1 MQNITNMK
9 VIVECQEFKVT
20 IAWDESASNLTVADV
35 KQRAIVMIRQARAA
49 APPHRESDLALDS
62 MCLQYEYNTYIQY
75 QYGSVTNDV
84 REHCASVAYKWGVS
98 ITPQDTAIEQQRWL
112 ASEGATIDLHS
123 WTGPS
128 ATTDC
133 RAAAIK
139 IVQAA
144 AAARSAAVET
154 AAPAAPVASA
164 LSVGSVAAAP
174 PHAPDSIDYIEAD
187 GEEIFEVQ
195 EIMDI
200 CVKTTRKAPQ
210 LFYKVWWKG
219 YPKPRPDCNASWE
232 PETNLSTSLVQRWNQ
247 EHAAAYQA
255 AKQDIEHRK
264 AKPKA
269 IIDPSTAPAVSS
281 HTRTGRMLT
290 PNPKFN

>member
-1 MQNITNMK
+1 M
-9 VIVECQEFKVT
+9 
-20 IAWDESASNLTVADV
+20 
-35 KQRAIVMIRQARAA
+35 
-49 APPHRESDLALDS
+49 
-62 MCLQYEYNTYIQY
+62 
-75 QYGSVTNDV
+75 
-84 REHCASVAYKWGVS
+84 
-98 ITPQDTAIEQQRWL
+98 
-112 ASEGATIDLHS
+112 
-123 WTGPS
+123 
-128 ATTDC
+128 
-133 RAAAIK
+133 
-139 IVQAA
+139 
-144 AAARSAAVET
+144 
-154 AAPAAPVASA
+154 
-164 LSVGSVAAAP
+164 AAAP

-281 HTRTGRMLT
+281 HSRTGRMLT